1 MTGPAQNPNVR
12 VLFRGILAST
22 SYLINFLSQPSR
34 LLHGRAKELDPLTPS
49 GLLNAILAT
58 ALFRCWHI
66 IGFFTGWSA
75 AITVLNSRGF
85 NIHVDS
91 VLLDIVGIVLGFA
104 VSYRTTSA
112 FERYDE
118 GTRLWT
124 QIILATRNFSL
135 NPDPEP
141 VKGQTDRQIAEMKA
155 KVLVEKKSIL
165 NLLGAFSVA
174 VKHYL
179 RGESGIYYED
189 LYHFVKF
196 LPAYSLPAGMP
207 ERQPNHSYQPTGSS
221 SDTPYTNTL
230 TRRRG
235 GGVTRDNQIRDA
247 ALYKKRLTLPLEDEV
262 NLAPAS
268 CPPRYHLLDLFPF
281 SLLISR
287 LTRHRPTL
295 PGRKAA
301 RLRAKLRN
309 MLVSHNLPLELSFY
323 LSSYIAKTQQRK
335 SADSSTISNLNSAL
349 NMLVESL
356 SGLERILTNPIPV
369 SYATHLWSIT
379 ILYCLLV
386 PIMIWPRLGWLTIP
400 ATAIVAFLFFG
411 FLVLGEDIESEL
423 SRFAPCPIQTQ
434 MKTTDPFGY
443 DRNDLDLDYITSII
457 KEELRAITSTSPPD
471 ISQWA
476 FVDENDC
483 LLADH
488 GGYERISPSKWVE
501 KGCEGIFE
509 ALGADPSEPN
519 HGSPAADGQ
528 GIAEKKR

>member
-1 MTGPAQNPNVR
+1 MTGPAQNPN
-12 VLFRGILAST
+12 
-22 SYLINFLSQPSR
+22 PSR

-124 QIILATRNFSL
+124 QIILATRNFSRTVWFYV
-135 NPDPEP
+135 PDPEP

-411 FLVLGEDIESEL
+411 FLVLGEDIEN
-423 SRFAPCPIQTQ
+423 
-434 MKTTDPFGY
+434 PFGY